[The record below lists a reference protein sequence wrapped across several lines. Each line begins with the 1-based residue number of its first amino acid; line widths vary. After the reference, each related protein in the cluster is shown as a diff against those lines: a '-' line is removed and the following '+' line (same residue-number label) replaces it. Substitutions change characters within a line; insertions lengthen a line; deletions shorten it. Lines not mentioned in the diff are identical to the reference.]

1 MPSVSSAMRGRAS
14 LEVSS
19 PARSEDN
26 RAHHGR
32 LDNPTLLHA
41 QGGGS
46 VKDWTGGGLRVA
58 FEIRELS
65 FAEILDTSF
74 RLVRDNFLLLV
85 GICAVINIPMQVAI
99 NSLPPA
105 TLQRGAGIFIVLL
118 ISLPLSL
125 FVAAVLTFAVGELY
139 LGRPV
144 SIGQAY
150 RQALGIFLGLVGT
163 LLLADLAIMGGFLLL
178 LLPGIYLIIAF
189 ILINPVVVFERKLG
203 TKALGRSR
211 ELMRENYLR
220 AIGIF
225 FVSGILSG
233 VINFALALAFGFLP
247 WLLRGLAQ
255 GVTASVVSAFA
266 STALVVLYFDIRCR
280 KEAFDLEH
288 LARLVESSQS
298 PAMASTL

>member
-1 MPSVSSAMRGRAS
+1 
-14 LEVSS
+14 
-19 PARSEDN
+19 
-26 RAHHGR
+26 
-32 LDNPTLLHA
+32 
-41 QGGGS
+41 
-46 VKDWTGGGLRVA
+46 VA

-74 RLVRDNFLLLV
+74 RLVRDHFLLLA
-85 GICAVINIPMQVAI
+85 GICAVINVPTQVAL
-99 NSLPPA
+99 SLFPPA
-105 TLQRGAGIFIVLL
+105 TLQRLAGILTVFL

-178 LLPGIYLIIAF
+178 VLPGIYLILAF
-189 ILINPVVVFERKLG
+189 ILVNPVVVFERKLG

-211 ELMRENYLR
+211 ELMSENYLR

-225 FVSGILSG
+225 LVTGVLSWALS
-233 VINFALALAFGFLP
+233 FALGLAFGFLP
-247 WLLRGLAQ
+247 WLRGLAQ
-255 GVTASVVSAFA
+255 GVATSVVSAFA

-288 LARLVESSQS
+288 LARLVESSES
-298 PAMASTL
+298 PAMASTS